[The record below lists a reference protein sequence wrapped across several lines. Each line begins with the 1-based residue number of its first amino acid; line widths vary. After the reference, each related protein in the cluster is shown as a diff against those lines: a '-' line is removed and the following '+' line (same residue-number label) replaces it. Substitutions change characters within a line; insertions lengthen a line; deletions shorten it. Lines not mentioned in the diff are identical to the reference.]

1 MPVQVEPLGI
11 SAKNTFL
18 SLLIPLMLL
27 SAATFLITKALV
39 VGWIP
44 GT

>member
-18 SLLIPLMLL
+18 SLLIPMLL

-44 GT
+44 GI